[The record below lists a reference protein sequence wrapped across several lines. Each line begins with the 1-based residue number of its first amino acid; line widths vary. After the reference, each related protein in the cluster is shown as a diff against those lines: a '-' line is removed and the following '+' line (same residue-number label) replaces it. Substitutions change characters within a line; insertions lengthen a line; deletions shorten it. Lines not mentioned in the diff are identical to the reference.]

1 MKYAGTG
8 ECAGFT
14 FNDKVDVTKIMV
26 DDCILKMNTKANL
39 IKTIQDKMIN
49 VINYFE

>member
-14 FNDKVDVTKIMV
+14 FNNKVDVTKIMV
-26 DDCILKMNTKANL
+26 DDCISKMN
-39 IKTIQDKMIN
+39 IKVNIIEAIQNKMIN